1 MTIEKKVNQIL
12 EAIDEVEK
20 DIETL
25 KNNIEQAKKYLTE
38 TKLEDIDT
46 RFFNEEIDIERG
58 LKHIELF

>member
-1 MTIEKKVNQIL
+1 MTIEEKVNQIL

-46 RFFNEEIDIERG
+46 RYLNEEIDIERG

>member
-1 MTIEKKVNQIL
+1 MTIEEKVNQIL

-25 KNNIEQAKKYLTE
+25 KNNIAKAKKYLTE
-38 TKLEDIDT
+38 TNL
-46 RFFNEEIDIERG
+46 EEIDTKFFDEEMNIERG

>member
-1 MTIEKKVNQIL
+1 MTIEEKVNQIL